1 MCRSKGILLFLAAAL
16 LWVSS
21 CTPLKELVYMQ
32 GDPALLNDT
41 TKFEMKLYP
50 GDIISLNL
58 FSVNPDALPGLSMAK
73 EATPVIDN
81 RSAYEK
87 GFVIDQDG
95 YAAFPYIG
103 KVHLAGLT
111 MQDAHDTLHNRLLQ
125 FIDDPVVVI
134 KKLSFKISIVGE
146 VNKPGLYYIPNE
158 ELTLIEA
165 IALAGDVTN
174 YADRTNVKIIRKKG
188 DKSEEIAVDLTQK
201 SSFIGKTR
209 FIYPDDVIYVAPS
222 KKKGFTSISPA
233 TAVITSS
240 LTVLILAITL
250 YLNASKD

>member
-1 MCRSKGILLFLAAAL
+1 MRQLKGIVVVLTAVLLCTT
-16 LWVSS
+16 S

-32 GDPALLNDT
+32 GDPALLSDT
-41 TKFEMKLYP
+41 TKFEMMLYP

-73 EATPVIDN
+73 EANPVIDN

-87 GFVIDQDG
+87 GFIIDEEG

-103 KVHLAGLT
+103 KVMLGGLS
-111 MQDAHDTLHNRLLQ
+111 MNQAHDTLQNRLLQ
-125 FIDDPVVVI
+125 FIDEPVVVI
-134 KKLSFKISIVGE
+134 KKLSFKVSIVGE

-158 ELTLIEA
+158 QLTLIEA

-174 YADRTNVKIIRKKG
+174 YADRTNVKIIRKMG
-188 DKSEEIAVDLTQK
+188 HMSEEIQIDLTQK
-201 SSFIGKTR
+201 TSFVGKTR

-250 YLNASKD
+250 YLNASND